1 MGKGDDWRDD
11 ELQECLVA
19 YLRMYQ
25 DEVLGR
31 KFVKVQVYRELSE
44 KTGRSV
50 KSVERRFGNIS
61 HIMNLREREMD
72 FGTFAFV
79 QRWPECAP
87 SSGSDAGSTGRICLS
102 DDSIRGD
109 QAT

>member
-1 MGKGDDWRDD
+1 MAMPLPCAACAGETGRSTNTQYQSKMGKGDDWTDD

-31 KFVKVQVYRELSE
+31 KFIKVQVYRELSA

-50 KSVERRFGNIS
+50 KSIERRFGNIS
-61 HIMNLREREMD
+61 HIMNLR
-72 FGTFAFV
+72 GT
-79 QRWPECAP
+79 
-87 SSGSDAGSTGRICLS
+87 SRIS
-102 DDSIRGD
+102 
-109 QAT
+109 